1 MTTRIPVNRFV
12 LVASALMLAACTD
25 APNGGVTAP
34 ASGTLS
40 SSVAQ
45 DRLASLFASASPAV
59 LALSGTVFADN
70 DEANHRLLFGVENE
84 HVIPAVR
91 TVLSQLGISSSDYQ
105 IKVTAPIYQVAT
117 LQDRMRPT
125 QAGIQIHFGN
135 YLCSLGFNA
144 DATAP
149 TSGPAGQ
156 SFITASHCTNT
167 QGGVE
172 GTQYYQPL
180 SSVDNTVIATEVA
193 DPDYFTFKTDPACSH
208 GKLCRYSDASRALYS
223 SGIGSTLAI
232 AQTTGANNGSIEIAG
247 SFTVTSQDDAGTA
260 AGFGTTVNK
269 VGRTTGWTSGQ
280 VTNTC
285 VTTNVSGSRFQQ
297 LCQTFVAAGVGA
309 GDSGSGVFTLN
320 SSGEAK
326 IVGILWGGSSDGQT
340 FVFSPFNQVEREL
353 GALTAY

>member
-12 LVASALMLAACTD
+12 LVASALVLAACTD
-25 APNGGVTAP
+25 APNGGLTAP
-34 ASGTLS
+34 ADASRS

-45 DRLASLFASASPAV
+45 DRLARLFGTASPAV
-59 LALSGTVFADN
+59 LALGGTVFADN
-70 DEANHRLLFGVENE
+70 DEVNHRLVFGVENE
-84 HVIPAVR
+84 RVIPAVR

-105 IKVTAPIYQVAT
+105 VKVTAPIYQVAT

-125 QAGIQIHFGN
+125 QAGIQIHFGQ

-149 TSGPAGQ
+149 LSGPSGR

-193 DPDYFTFKTDPACSH
+193 DPDYFTFKTDPRCSH

-223 SGIGSTLAI
+223 TSTGSTLAI
-232 AQTTGANNGSIEIAG
+232 AQTTGANNNSIEIAG
-247 SFTVTSQDDAGTA
+247 SFTVSSQDDDGTA
-260 AGFGTTVNK
+260 ADVGTTVNK
-269 VGRTTGWTSGQ
+269 VGRTTGWTSGP

-285 VTTNVSGSRFQQ
+285 VTTNVSGTRFQQ

-309 GDSGSGVFTLN
+309 GDSGSGVFTV
-320 SSGEAK
+320 SGSDVK

-353 GALTAY
+353 GQMTAH